1 MHIVL
6 SKIVVHFEM
15 VFHLNIRL
23 NRYETDVFYMHTDI
37 ERVYLYFYEGGN
49 IRKITFFQIVPCK
62 F

>member
-1 MHIVL
+1 MPIVL

-23 NRYETDVFYMHTDI
+23 NRYETDFFFYMHTDI

-49 IRKITFFQIVPCK
+49 TH
-62 F
+62 

>member
-23 NRYETDVFYMHTDI
+23 NRYETDFFYMHTDT

-49 IRKITFFQIVPCK
+49 TH
-62 F
+62 

>member
-15 VFHLNIRL
+15 VFHLNIRF

-49 IRKITFFQIVPCK
+49 TH
-62 F
+62 